1 MLKELRRYNNLGT
14 PEFFFRL
21 LHLIYNN
28 ESQVWTIHDL
38 KAFFHNKIIDNRY
51 IFDGCFEIAL
61 HINFLIIQNNNIYI
75 NDRFKPL
82 SINQKQLIDK
92 FNELLFLS
100 LKDDEDIYNVFSS
113 ENLSYDIIYKSI
125 QLNNNAFGFKFSNIK
140 QLFLDFG
147 IIYPHPTIEVC
158 YILNNRYKK
167 LFDKLLL
174 PEIKK
179 RRIGIEEFNKK
190 INQQQINGEEAERF
204 VLNFEEKRLNQQ
216 CKVDWIAEYV
226 VNAGYDIASFNNCTD
241 IEYNR
246 FIEVKSYS
254 GLSPY
259 FYWSKNE
266 FQVARIRKDNYWI
279 YLVNRDKINDKNYI
293 PEMIQNPYREIIEME
308 HWNKEVDKFKISAI
322 K

>member
-21 LHLIYNN
+21 LHLLHNN
-28 ESQVWTIHDL
+28 EKQTWTIHDL
-38 KAFFHNKIIDNRY
+38 KAFFHNKIINDRY
-51 IFDGCFEIAL
+51 IFDGCFEIAFYMKL
-61 HINFLIIQNNNIYI
+61 LIIQSNNIYV
-75 NDRFKPL
+75 NDRFK
-82 SINQKQLIDK
+82 SLIVSPKKMIDE
-92 FNELLFLS
+92 FNELLILS
-100 LKDDEDIYNVFSS
+100 LKDDEDIYNIFSS

-125 QLNNNAFGFKFSNIK
+125 HLNNSAFGFKFSNIK
-140 QLFLDFG
+140 QLFLDFN
-147 IIYPHPTIEVC
+147 IIHPHPTIEIS
-158 YILNNRYKK
+158 YILNNRYKS

-179 RRIGIEEFNKK
+179 RRIGVEEFYKQM
-190 INQQQINGEEAERF
+190 NQQQINGEEAEKY
-204 VLNFEEKRLNQQ
+204 VLDFEERRLNHQ

-226 VNAGYDIASFNNCTD
+226 VNAGYDIASYNNITD

-266 FQVARIRKDNYWI
+266 FQIARIRKDNYWI
-279 YLVNRDKINDKNYI
+279 YLVNRDKINDENYI
-293 PEMIQNPYREIIEME
+293 PEMIQNPYREIIEKE
-308 HWNKEVDKFKISAI
+308 HWHKEVDKFKISAI